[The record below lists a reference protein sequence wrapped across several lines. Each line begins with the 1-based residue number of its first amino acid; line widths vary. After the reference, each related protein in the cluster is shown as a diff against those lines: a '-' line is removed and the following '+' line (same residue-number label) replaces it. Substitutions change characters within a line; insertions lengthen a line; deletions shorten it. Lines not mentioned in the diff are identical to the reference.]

1 MEYDH
6 GKARGIL
13 DRTFTPV
20 KLAFHKD
27 CLSTTMLSKCR
38 DCVWGEVSGNFQYF
52 LADGTGAAVGCDSFE
67 IDLADGSKETLPWT
81 LSNYLKVSNI
91 KYASRL
97 RLYCVRKLSSMFI
110 GNMLSCN
117 SQYVLFL
124 ATEPPDVSEEVSIES
139 GIFWLQH
146 VSVILTLIYR
156 CYS

>member
-52 LADGTGAAVGCDSFE
+52 LADGTGAAVSCDSFE

-97 RLYCVRKLSSMFI
+97 RLYCVRKLSSTFI
-110 GNMLSCN
+110 GNVLSCN
-117 SQYVLFL
+117 SQYCVVFSYRTTRCFRGGLYRIRYFL
-124 ATEPPDVSEEVSIES
+124 VAACICHSYPD
-139 GIFWLQH
+139 L
-146 VSVILTLIYR
+146 
-156 CYS
+156 